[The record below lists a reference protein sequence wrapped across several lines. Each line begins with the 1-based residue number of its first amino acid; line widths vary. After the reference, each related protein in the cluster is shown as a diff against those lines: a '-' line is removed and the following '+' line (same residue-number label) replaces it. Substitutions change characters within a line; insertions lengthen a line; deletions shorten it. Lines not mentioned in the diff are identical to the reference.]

1 MALYP
6 TCRGHCRCPHG
17 RQRGDFDGRQ
27 HADASWAIGRRMQ
40 RYRERWCCRVPLH
53 RAGSSAGQ
61 KINPEQ
67 WPAGYGVVE
76 SAGSCFQ
83 PAGSADC
90 RLDGS
95 PQPLFCGAERFIK
108 LISVRVAENEH
119 VDVTHGP
126 RTSLPFTSDGPRA
139 VDVRRRGPF
148 DVGQGGSE
156 YGRNPEGTGEHLGQ
170 SRVVG
175 TGGVGTDQSSVSG
188 LPRCQQACL
197 FSALDLPVHRWMR
210 SARPDMDTLFP
221 PTAGPPSTGAPAA
234 SRPTPRLPLKYHGP
248 PWQAASLLVPGQVS
262 RDHDR
267 HCCGG

>member
-27 HADASWAIGRRMQ
+27 HADASWAIGRRMR
-40 RYRERWCCRVPLH
+40 RYRERWRCRVPLH

-76 SAGSCFQ
+76 SAGYCLQ

-90 RLDGS
+90 RLAGS
-95 PQPLFCGAERFIK
+95 AQPLFCGAERFIK

-156 YGRNPEGTGEHLGQ
+156 YGRNPEGTGGHLGQ

-175 TGGVGTDQSSVSG
+175 TWRCWHGPVECFRPSALSAG
-188 LPRCQQACL
+188 LPLQRAGSPGGPMDAERPSGYGYAVPSNRRPAQ
-197 FSALDLPVHRWMR
+197 HGR
-210 SARPDMDTLFP
+210 ARRLE
-221 PTAGPPSTGAPAA
+221 ANAAPAA
-234 SRPTPRLPLKYHGP
+234 EVPWASMAGCQPASSGAGEPR
-248 PWQAASLLVPGQVS
+248 S
-262 RDHDR
+262 
-267 HCCGG
+267 